1 MLNSP
6 LLQLDLPG
14 VKKVKSGKV
23 REMFDLG
30 DRLLIVATD
39 RISAFDCVMPNGIP
53 RKGEVLTQLS
63 YFWFDLVAPLVANHL
78 AARAGD
84 PLPPELRQYSEE
96 LAGRSMVVKK
106 AQPLAIECVVRGYL
120 TGSGWKDYQKTG
132 CVCGIKL
139 PTGLLN
145 SCQLPA
151 PVFTPATKAETG
163 HDENISFE
171 EACRIVGA
179 DVAEKARDLTLKV
192 YCFAAEFALKRGII
206 IADTKLEFG
215 LHGGNLILIDEVLTP
230 DSSRFWPAAQYE
242 PGRNQPSFD
251 KQFVRDY
258 LETLSWNKQP
268 PAPALPPEVVA
279 KTAEKYLE
287 VFQRLTGRAL

>member
-1 MLNSP
+1 MLNQP

-14 VKKVKSGKV
+14 VKKLKNGKV
-23 REMFDLG
+23 REIFDLG

-63 YFWFDLVAPLVANHL
+63 YFWFDLVLPLVANHL
-78 AARAGD
+78 AARPGD
-84 PLPPELRQYSEE
+84 PLPPELRPYAGE
-96 LAGRSMVVKK
+96 LAGRGMVVKK
-106 AQPLAIECVVRGYL
+106 ARPLAIECVVRGYL

-132 CVCGIKL
+132 SVCGIKL
-139 PTGLLN
+139 PTGLEN

-151 PVFTPATKAETG
+151 PVFTPATKAESG
-163 HDENISFE
+163 HDENIPFE
-171 EACRIVGA
+171 EACRVVGA

-215 LHGGNLILIDEVLTP
+215 LHDGNLILIDEVLTP
-230 DSSRFWPAAQYE
+230 DSSRFWPAAQYQ

-268 PAPALPPEVVA
+268 PAPVLPPEVVA
-279 KTAEKYLE
+279 RTSEKYLE
-287 VFQRLTGRAL
+287 AFERLTGRAL